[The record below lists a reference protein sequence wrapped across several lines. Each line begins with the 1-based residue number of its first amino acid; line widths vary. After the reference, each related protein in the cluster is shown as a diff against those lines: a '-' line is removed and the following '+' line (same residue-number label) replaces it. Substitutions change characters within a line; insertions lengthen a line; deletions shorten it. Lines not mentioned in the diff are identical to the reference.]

1 MIWEKFPQIIFT
13 VETWHSLT
21 WYLILMMQQH
31 SSPLICTN
39 DSFIQCIFLK
49 LCFLKKLIA
58 LIFHPSVMILVL
70 QAAQPFM
77 SWSLQSTLALWEP
90 KASSTWKVWGCPS
103 CLVPWHSGDCKHFI
117 YIKITFSI
125 HRTNHAP
132 SDPSHSP
139 LRALHCSILFW
150 GCAGHSWHRA
160 APRGCPEPPG
170 PSQGVAVLVLQ
181 VELGMKGS
189 PPQHQNRSCDKYS

>member
-125 HRTNHAP
+125 HRTNHGPQWPLPQSSKGPALQHPLLGLCWALLAQGCTKGLPRAP
-132 SDPSHSP
+132 WPFTGC
-139 LRALHCSILFW
+139 CSV
-150 GCAGHSWHRA
+150 G
-160 APRGCPEPPG
+160 APGGAWDEGLTTPAPE
-170 PSQGVAVLVLQ
+170 QVLW
-181 VELGMKGS
+181 
-189 PPQHQNRSCDKYS
+189 